1 MEDTLYLKRQSND
14 RRWAICTKTAVA
26 VSNIISSW
34 TQTAHGSFTID
45 ASDLTEAEIDAFVT
59 MINSLSAQRCD
70 TIPLSTTSDA
80 MPINANNVHLLVKP
94 LHKYDCPGL
103 WRQLCQYAKAYPTI
117 AAVRALDA
125 MEDVHKGVWADDNVL
140 RFAYTH
146 LPRRKTVKANED
158 TQDNQDT
165 QEDQFSPALCVLILD
180 FITQRAT
187 FKQTRN
193 VQNGACY
200 VFGDDV
206 PNPKRANHI
215 HLMVA

>member
-1 MEDTLYLKRQSND
+1 MEDTLYLTRQDND
-14 RRWAICTKTAVA
+14 RKWTICTKTAVA
-26 VSNIISSW
+26 VSNMILSW
-34 TQTAHGSFTID
+34 TQTAQGSFTID
-45 ASDLTEAEIDAFVT
+45 ASDLTEASIDAFVI
-59 MINSLSAQRCD
+59 MINSLSAHRCD
-70 TIPLSTTSDA
+70 TIPLSTSND

-103 WRQLCQYAKAYPTI
+103 WRQLCQFTKAYPTI

-125 MEDVHKGVWADDNVL
+125 VEDVRKGIWANDNVL
-140 RFAYTH
+140 RFAYNH

-158 TQDNQDT
+158 TQDNHDT

-187 FKQTRN
+187 FKQKSD
-193 VQNGACY
+193 VQNAACY
-200 VFGDDV
+200 VLGDGV